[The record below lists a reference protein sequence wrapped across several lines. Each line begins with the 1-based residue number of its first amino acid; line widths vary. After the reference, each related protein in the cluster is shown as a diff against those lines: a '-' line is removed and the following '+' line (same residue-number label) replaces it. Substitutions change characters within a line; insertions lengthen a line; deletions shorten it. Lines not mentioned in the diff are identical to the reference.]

1 MDTLVQDLRYAY
13 RTLRRSP
20 GFTATA
26 LAVLAIGIGA
36 TTSIYSIVRAVALR
50 PLPFGEP
57 DRLMFIGERSPAGRA
72 EPVAAANLIDLAA
85 QSRTFESAA
94 MHRGARFVLTGRSV
108 PETLLGANVS
118 SAFFSVLRVQ
128 PQQGRAF
135 RPDDE
140 HRARAAVLSHSAWER
155 YFSRDPV
162 IVGQTITLDGIDHSV
177 VGVLPV
183 GFSLWDTD
191 VWVAGFDRALLENRA
206 ARNIGAIGR
215 LAEGVSLE
223 QARAELNTI
232 SRRLA
237 SAYPATNAG
246 WTFRAIPLQEAWLG
260 TYRPASLLLL
270 GAAAF
275 VLLIAC
281 ANLANLLLQRALAR
295 QHEISVRRALGASR
309 VRIVRQMLTE
319 SVLLGVLGGA
329 LGVLAAAWS
338 LGFVVALI
346 PANTLTHIPGNT
358 DAIHLDLHTLGVA
371 VLASVAT
378 GLLFG
383 LAPVSQLFRAKA
395 GGLLPATTRSASAG
409 PQSSFWHRT
418 LVAAQV
424 TLSAILLIAA
434 VLMIQ
439 SFWHLQRLPRGYEA
453 DNALSFWLS
462 LPQTRY
468 PEPGQREAFFS
479 EVIDRMR
486 ALPGVTRVGATT
498 LLSARGRP
506 FIVDEQPPVSRATAA
521 TAVYRV
527 ATPGYFA
534 AMAIPV
540 LRGRDFVPADRHD
553 SPGVTIVNQTLARTF
568 WANKDAIGQRIH
580 LLGPPED
587 VSLTVI
593 GVAGDVKE
601 SLDPRS
607 PLRLDPRPTV
617 YRPVS
622 QERVNAL
629 TLVVRTAPS
638 PLALANDVRR
648 QVAAVDPTIPVM
660 MLQTVRHGLAESM
673 ATPRFMTTLLV
684 GFAAVALLL
693 AAVGLYGVIAY
704 SVAQRTKE
712 IGIRIAL
719 GAAPR
724 RLSRA
729 ILREGLTLT
738 LVGLAFGVVGAFGA
752 VRLIAY
758 SLYGVRE
765 TDPVAFTVVP
775 CLLLLVAAGA
785 SFVPARRASRVDPLV
800 ALHHD

>member
-1 MDTLVQDLRYAY
+1 
-13 RTLRRSP
+13 
-20 GFTATA
+20 
-26 LAVLAIGIGA
+26 
-36 TTSIYSIVRAVALR
+36 
-50 PLPFGEP
+50 
-57 DRLMFIGERSPAGRA
+57 
-72 EPVAAANLIDLAA
+72 
-85 QSRTFESAA
+85 
-94 MHRGARFVLTGRSV
+94 
-108 PETLLGANVS
+108 
-118 SAFFSVLRVQ
+118 
-128 PQQGRAF
+128 
-135 RPDDE
+135 
-140 HRARAAVLSHSAWER
+140 
-155 YFSRDPV
+155 
-162 IVGQTITLDGIDHSV
+162 
-177 VGVLPV
+177 
-183 GFSLWDTD
+183 
-191 VWVAGFDRALLENRA
+191 
-206 ARNIGAIGR
+206 
-215 LAEGVSLE
+215 
-223 QARAELNTI
+223 
-232 SRRLA
+232 
-237 SAYPATNAG
+237 
-246 WTFRAIPLQEAWLG
+246 
-260 TYRPASLLLL
+260 
-270 GAAAF
+270 
-275 VLLIAC
+275 
-281 ANLANLLLQRALAR
+281 
-295 QHEISVRRALGASR
+295 
-309 VRIVRQMLTE
+309 
-319 SVLLGVLGGA
+319 
-329 LGVLAAAWS
+329 
-338 LGFVVALI
+338 
-346 PANTLTHIPGNT
+346 
-358 DAIHLDLHTLGVA
+358 
-371 VLASVAT
+371 
-378 GLLFG
+378 
-383 LAPVSQLFRAKA
+383 
-395 GGLLPATTRSASAG
+395 
-409 PQSSFWHRT
+409 
-418 LVAAQV
+418 
-424 TLSAILLIAA
+424 
-434 VLMIQ
+434 
-439 SFWHLQRLPRGYEA
+439 
-453 DNALSFWLS
+453 
-462 LPQTRY
+462 
-468 PEPGQREAFFS
+468 
-479 EVIDRMR
+479 MR

-629 TLVVRTAPS
+629 TLVLRTAPS